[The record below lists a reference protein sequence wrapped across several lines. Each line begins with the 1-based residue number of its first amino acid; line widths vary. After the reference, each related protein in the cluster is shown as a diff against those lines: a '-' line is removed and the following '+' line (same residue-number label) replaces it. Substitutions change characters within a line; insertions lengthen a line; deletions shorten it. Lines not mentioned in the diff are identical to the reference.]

1 MIELLKEYAS
11 KRADLFKIEATEKA
25 VTILGAVAIAVL
37 IAIFSILF
45 IIIFFIG
52 IGFLIGHY
60 LHNDGFGLL
69 IVSAVFLLLIFV
81 IGLSRKSIKNFIANN
96 IIKLLEE

>member
-1 MIELLKEYAS
+1 MLELIKEYAS
-11 KRADLFKIEATEKA
+11 KRVDLLKLEATEKT
-25 VTILGAVAIAVL
+25 VTIFGAIAIAML
-37 IAIFSILF
+37 IVIFSILF

-69 IVSAVFLLLIFV
+69 IVSGVFLIMIFLIFMA
-81 IGLSRKSIKNFIANN
+81 RTSIKNFVADKM
-96 IIKLLEE
+96 IKLLED

>member
-1 MIELLKEYAS
+1 MIELIKEYAS
-11 KRADLFKIEATEKA
+11 KRVDLLKIEATEKA
-25 VTILGAVAIAVL
+25 VTIFGAIAIALL
-37 IAIFSILF
+37 IVVFSILF

-69 IVSAVFLLLIFV
+69 IVSGVFLLIILLIG
-81 IGLSRKSIKNFIANN
+81 IARKSIKNFIADN
-96 IIKLLEE
+96 IIKLLED